1 MRAVSRIFLVLVAW
15 GCDGDG
21 SRPGEL
27 DAAAF
32 CEAAIADAESF
43 MAGARARLPV
53 PADERYGGTA
63 VVGNIAELISGMNAA
78 ITSDYLSLQ
87 YQQFVNL
94 MTLVQYDADL
104 TPQPYLAR
112 SWEVNEDTTRL
123 TFHLR
128 DDVYWHDGER
138 TDARDVAFTYSLV
151 TDPETAF
158 PNPAFFDFY
167 GREADDVRVLDDFTV
182 SVTLRPH
189 AEFMDPWRALAIL
202 PEHLLGEVAP
212 GDIAAH
218 PFGSRCPVGNGP
230 FVFAEHRP
238 QDRWVF
244 EANPAFPEE
253 LGGRPFLDRLVHRV
267 VPEQAT
273 LLAEL
278 LTGGLDLY
286 IDVPTYQAGQ
296 VAEGGAIL
304 QRFASRQ
311 LEYVA
316 WNGRREPFSDVR
328 VRRALTLAVDRQE
341 LVESTLGGFGRIAHS
356 TVPPFHWAYRPGPA
370 EGEAFDPEGAGRL
383 LDEAGWR
390 DRDGDGVR
398 ESPEGERLAFTLTYN
413 TGNQRRQDIAEI
425 MQAQLGTVGV
435 AVRTESVEPAS
446 LASRL
451 FDPEVRDYDAV
462 IFGWITEFRMDDR
475 DLLHSDRGA
484 GPFALSG
491 TSNPR
496 LDRLLDTL
504 PLVVDRSRARPL
516 WDEYQRAQG
525 EEHPY
530 TFLFFPERLTG
541 VSQRLKGVDTDVR
554 GEWTN
559 VRGWWIDPDLR

>member
-1 MRAVSRIFLVLVAW
+1 
-15 GCDGDG
+15 
-21 SRPGEL
+21 
-27 DAAAF
+27 
-32 CEAAIADAESF
+32 
-43 MAGARARLPV
+43 
-53 PADERYGGTA
+53 
-63 VVGNIAELISGMNAA
+63 MNAA

-94 MTLVQYDADL
+94 MTLVRYDAEL
-104 TPQPYLAR
+104 APQPYLAR
-112 SWEVNEDTTRL
+112 SWDVNEDTTRL

-128 DDVYWHDGER
+128 EDVYWHDGER
-138 TDARDVAFTYSLV
+138 TDAHDVAFTYALV
-151 TDPETAF
+151 TDPETPF
-158 PNPAFFDFY
+158 PNPSFFDFY
-167 GREADDVRVLDDFTV
+167 GKGGDDVQVLDDFTV
-182 SVTLRPH
+182 SVTLQPH

-202 PEHLLGEVAP
+202 PEHLLGDVAA

-230 FVFAEHRP
+230 FVFLEHRP

-267 VPEQAT
+267 IPEQAT

-286 IDVPTYQAGQ
+286 IDVPTDQAVQ
-296 VAEGGAIL
+296 VAEAGAVL
-304 QRFASRQ
+304 DRFASRQ

-316 WNGRREPFSDVR
+316 WNGRRSPFSDVR
-328 VRRALTLAVDRQE
+328 VRRALTLAIDRRE
-341 LVESTLGGFGRIAHS
+341 LVESTLGGYGRIAHS
-356 TVPPFHWAYRPGPA
+356 TVPPDVV
-370 EGEAFDPEGAGRL
+370 FDPEGARRL
-383 LDEAGWR
+383 LDEAGWQ

-398 ESPEGERLAFTLTYN
+398 ENPEGERLSFTLTYN

-446 LASRL
+446 LAARL
-451 FDPEVRDYDAV
+451 FDPDVRDYDAV

-475 DLLHSDRGA
+475 DLLHTDRGT

-491 TSNPR
+491 TSNTE

-504 PLVVDRSRARPL
+504 PLVVDRAEARPL
-516 WDEYQRAQG
+516 WGEYQRIQD

-541 VSQRLKGVDTDVR
+541 VSRRMRGVDTDVR
-554 GEWTN
+554 GEWAS
-559 VRGWWIDPDLR
+559 VRDWWIEPDRR